1 MEFDEEKLLRSTQY
15 VEAVLKEQ
23 GPFDGIVG
31 FSQVRWP
38 ACTLV
43 AVQEQDG
50 ATPRCTSYATWHRS
64 CTCCFRTCCPVIC
77 PGMFLVARLAAGHLA
92 G

>member
-38 ACTLV
+38 A
-43 AVQEQDG
+43 G
-50 ATPRCTSYATWHRS
+50 ARWSNTK
-64 CTCCFRTCCPVIC
+64 
-77 PGMFLVARLAAGHLA
+77 
-92 G
+92 